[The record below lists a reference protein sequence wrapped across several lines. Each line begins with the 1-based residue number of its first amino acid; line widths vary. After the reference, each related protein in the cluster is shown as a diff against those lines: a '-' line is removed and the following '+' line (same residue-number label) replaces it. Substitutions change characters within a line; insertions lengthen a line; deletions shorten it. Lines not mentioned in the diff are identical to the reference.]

1 MDRREAVDVGNEISG
16 GEEKGARV
24 PVQENLPRV
33 VVCATPHIH
42 LEWPLVV
49 GAPSGV
55 QVAIRLSL
63 MAGWRS
69 GRRAQSG
76 QSWR

>member
-1 MDRREAVDVGNEISG
+1 M
-16 GEEKGARV
+16 
-24 PVQENLPRV
+24 QENLPKV
-33 VVCATPHIH
+33 VVCAIPHIH

-63 MAGWRS
+63 MAGWWS
-69 GRRAQSG
+69 GRRAQG
-76 QSWR
+76 DRVGGEMVVGDGGAEMEKGYQ